1 MTNPYG
7 ITLDR
12 EWAEWPAKIG
22 VSPTVAA
29 ALLLICQ
36 ARPLDEIVARLTPR
50 ELEREIVGRCPDH
63 FPPGTLDALKARSQR
78 PHTSHRAAAFST
90 DQAPNRLPAR
100 ASAEGLHR
108 LRPNARK
115 RAGRAGLN
123 GRAAL
128 RRLAGA
134 SAGSRSRVTSPNVPN
149 SREARK

>member
-12 EWAEWPAKIG
+12 EWSEWAANIG

-36 ARPLDEIVARLTPR
+36 ARPPDEIVARLTPR
-50 ELEREIVGRCPDH
+50 ELELEIVGRCPNH
-63 FPPGTLDALKARSQR
+63 FPPGTLDALKARSLTY
-78 PHTSHRAAAFST
+78 TSHRAPAS
-90 DQAPNRLPAR
+90 QPIKRLVGWPRAPAR
-100 ASAEGLHR
+100 EGLHR

-123 GRAAL
+123 ARG
-128 RRLAGA
+128 LATARG
-134 SAGSRSRVTSPNVPN
+134 GVCRFPLTRDEPQRS
-149 SREARK
+149 EF